1 MADRFYTID
10 GKDLPSVTSILN
22 VIDKPWLGPWQKKEL
37 AAAMKTELLVKNL
50 PKDKLKRIDVL
61 DEMIKQA
68 KKVPNLIGK
77 QAMELG
83 TKIHSQIEK
92 LSLGEGENVETDEDT
107 KIGVAS
113 WKLWKQESGME
124 IVETERLIYD
134 KENGYA
140 GTADAIFKDSFNR
153 LYIIDYKTSSSGIVS
168 DSYALQVA
176 AYAAAYPDIIHGGFV
191 LMLDKNQPNF
201 KIHKVDLF
209 ESYKAFIASLELY
222 KRLKGGKLW
231 M

>member
-92 LSLGEGENVETDEDT
+92 LSLGEG
-107 KIGVAS
+107 
-113 WKLWKQESGME
+113 
-124 IVETERLIYD
+124 
-134 KENGYA
+134 
-140 GTADAIFKDSFNR
+140 
-153 LYIIDYKTSSSGIVS
+153 
-168 DSYALQVA
+168 
-176 AYAAAYPDIIHGGFV
+176 
-191 LMLDKNQPNF
+191 
-201 KIHKVDLF
+201 
-209 ESYKAFIASLELY
+209 
-222 KRLKGGKLW
+222 
-231 M
+231 